1 MRLRQAWQVVEA
13 DHQKAVAEGRDPV
26 EVDALAARKE
36 ELRGEYFAAVKE
48 ILGLPGQKANG

>member
-1 MRLRQAWQVVEA
+1 VEA